1 MLFYRD
7 YLILLCKVVPTPCV
21 PVETLLNSENTLS
34 AMFIGEVL
42 GKSIHFPDHLAL
54 NGVLKIFSYH
64 LNLA

>member
-7 YLILLCKVVPTPCV
+7 YLILLCKVVPTLCV
-21 PVETLLNSENTLS
+21 PVETLLNSEITLS
-34 AMFIGEVL
+34 AMFISEVL